1 MVLLNIFLIHKFSSP
16 QNDRKFFYIFF
27 NSVKTDE
34 PQAVPFAHFPGLA
47 GSPPEI
53 GKISH
58 SSEDRSQSQEIPR
71 FPKRREKETSL
82 KFIGKK
88 IKLCCNST
96 RPPTCPN
103 KYSKVV
109 DP

>member
-1 MVLLNIFLIHKFSSP
+1 MAQIDLIWSYSPFKYFSHSPVQFTSKRQKVFLH
-16 QNDRKFFYIFF
+16 FF

-71 FPKRREKETSL
+71 FPARREKEHL
-82 KFIGKK
+82 
-88 IKLCCNST
+88 
-96 RPPTCPN
+96 
-103 KYSKVV
+103 
-109 DP
+109 